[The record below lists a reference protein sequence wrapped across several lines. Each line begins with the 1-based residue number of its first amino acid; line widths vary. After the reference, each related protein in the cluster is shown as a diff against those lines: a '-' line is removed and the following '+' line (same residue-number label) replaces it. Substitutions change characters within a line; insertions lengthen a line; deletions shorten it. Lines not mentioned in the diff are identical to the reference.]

1 MFIVAY
7 VFVVNWL
14 QLHDKLWYLFSGSL
28 YNQWKSLVGAVPLIF
43 AIFTLFQNLVEFS
56 HDESK
61 KSKKSSKNGNASKNR
76 TVSQHEF
83 EVSSRAFLEFLK

>member
-1 MFIVAY
+1 ME
-7 VFVVNWL
+7 
-14 QLHDKLWYLFSGSL
+14 
-28 YNQWKSLVGAVPLIF
+28 IF
-43 AIFTLFQNLVEFS
+43 TIFTLFQNLVEFS

-61 KSKKSSKNGNASKNR
+61 KSKKSSKNGNAYKNR